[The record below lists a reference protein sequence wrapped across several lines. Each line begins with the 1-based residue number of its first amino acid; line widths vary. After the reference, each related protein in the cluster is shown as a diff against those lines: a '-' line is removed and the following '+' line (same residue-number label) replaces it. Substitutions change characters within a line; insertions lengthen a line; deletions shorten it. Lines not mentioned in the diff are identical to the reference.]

1 MFSRKCVVGDCAP
14 TSGGR
19 RMRRDRAQNM
29 DGSIRRLPSII
40 VARHFRHNV
49 LVAFYFV
56 AFDECRARPDLG
68 LTLRVAE
75 VLLRCST
82 LGPLVSSG
90 NFFKLADLIWVGS
103 VRKIPTAKKNFRRDL
118 RRGISFSRGN
128 SFSIPDDIWA
138 KRDGGVQRQPQT

>member
-1 MFSRKCVVGDCAP
+1 MTGVGSNVLEEMCRRGLRADEWR
-14 TSGGR
+14 TSN
-19 RMRRDRAQNM
+19 AA
-29 DGSIRRLPSII
+29 GSGSEYGWLDSPIAIHNRGPP
-40 VARHFRHNV
+40 FRHNV

-82 LGPLVSSG
+82 LEPLVSSG

-103 VRKIPTAKKNFRRDL
+103 VRNIPTAKKNSL
-118 RRGISFSRGN
+118 LGNFS
-128 SFSIPDDIWA
+128 SA
-138 KRDGGVQRQPQT
+138 QPHLKEFPSHI